1 MSELDG
7 ALEWHNCLLLLVA
20 AAGIGISKSGFAGV
34 GMLHVIIFAMIF
46 GAKSSTGVLLP
57 MLVIGDCCAIWCFGK
72 SAQWKVIQR
81 LLPPALLGVV
91 LGTLLMQCLEE
102 AAFRPLIGALILL
115 LTGIQIFRIWR
126 PTAFQRVPHA
136 TWFVWTLGILT
147 GITTMLANAAGPVVA
162 LYLLAV
168 SLPKWE
174 LVGTSAW
181 FFLALNVSKLP
192 FSYGLGLIDWS
203 SLQINL
209 LFAPGILLGMLV
221 GKWLIHR
228 VPQRAF
234 DSLLLAFTASA
245 ALRLLL
251 G

>member
-1 MSELDG
+1 
-7 ALEWHNCLLLLVA
+7 
-20 AAGIGISKSGFAGV
+20 
-34 GMLHVIIFAMIF
+34 
-46 GAKSSTGVLLP
+46 
-57 MLVIGDCCAIWCFGK
+57 
-72 SAQWKVIQR
+72 
-81 LLPPALLGVV
+81 
-91 LGTLLMQCLEE
+91 
-102 AAFRPLIGALILL
+102 
-115 LTGIQIFRIWR
+115 
-126 PTAFQRVPHA
+126 
-136 TWFVWTLGILT
+136 
-147 GITTMLANAAGPVVA
+147 MLANAAGPVVA

-221 GKWLIHR
+221 GKWLSHR